1 MTPFTYDDIAGMID
15 HALLHPTLSIDGLIE
30 GCKLANLYRTATVC
44 VKPCDVKLASQ
55 FLINSSVDICTVI
68 GFPHGANTVEI
79 KTKETETACN
89 DGAKEVDLVINLGR
103 VMTEDWEY
111 ITKEIETIHKAAHSF
126 GAKLKVIFENDYWKE
141 GAVNLSTNEVIE
153 KLCQIS
159 VSAGADWV
167 KTSTGFGYVPQ
178 SDGSLKAHGAT
189 KHDVALMV
197 RSCSCKAGVKAAGGV
212 KDFSTLLAMRA
223 LGASRIGTSSS
234 QKILEECRNS
244 LSLPHL
250 SVEEKN
256 THFESY

>member
-1 MTPFTYDDIAGMID
+1 MTPYTYEDIAGMID
-15 HALLHPTLSIDGLIE
+15 HALLHPTLSIAGLIE
-30 GCKLANLYRTATVC
+30 GCKLADHYSTATVC

-55 FLINSSVDICTVI
+55 FLINSSVNVCTVI
-68 GFPHGANTVEI
+68 GFPHGANTREI

-103 VMTEDWEY
+103 VMGGDWEY
-111 ITKEIETIHKAAHSF
+111 IFKEIEAVKKAAHSF

-141 GAVNLSTNEVIE
+141 GAANLSTDEVKE

-178 SDGSLKAHGAT
+178 SDGNLKAHGAT

-197 RSCSCKAGVKAAGGV
+197 RSCSCKAEVKAAGGV
-212 KDFSTLLAMRA
+212 KDFTTLLTMRE
-223 LGASRIGTSSS
+223 LGVSRIGTSSS
-234 QKILEECRNS
+234 QKILEECRSS
-244 LSLPHL
+244 LSLPYL

-256 THFESY
+256 THFTSY